1 MRRDGCGPVE
11 NLRASLGTLTTLA
24 GMTTSPNCPAWCTIH
39 RDPWWTGAHY
49 SDPLE
54 LGAVLDIGGVAQ
66 PVTLTT
72 VRTKSPSGE
81 WIEITTEELRDL
93 HVRIDLSGAL
103 RLAEA
108 MHAVTGDADPSHWS
122 RWLQ

>member
-1 MRRDGCGPVE
+1 M
-11 NLRASLGTLTTLA
+11 
-24 GMTTSPNCPAWCTIH
+24 
-39 RDPWWTGAHY
+39 
-49 SDPLE
+49 
-54 LGAVLDIGGVAQ
+54 LDLGGVAQ

-108 MHAVTGDADPSHWS
+108 MHAVTGDPDPSHWS